1 MPFRADRILT
11 RLWLTVAAPL
21 VLAGSL
27 QLGAELGLKLHPQSK
42 REPETGSLVMVCSAR
57 SSHEKFCR
65 LTPEN

>member
-1 MPFRADRILT
+1 MPFKADRILT
-11 RLWLTVAAPL
+11 RLWLTLAAPL

-27 QLGAELGLKLHPQSK
+27 HLGAELGLKLHPQTK
-42 REPETGSLVMVCSAR
+42 REPEAGSLVMVCSAR